1 MPDSRK
7 LDLSKPNLMGVLN
20 VTPDSFSDG
29 GRFDRF
35 DLAVQHAREML
46 NAGVDIIDIGGE
58 SSRPGADVVG
68 VDEELE
74 RTIPLI
80 KEIRSFSQI
89 PISIDTSKPEVMLA
103 SAEAGAD
110 LINDVWA
117 LRQPGAL
124 EAAVQSGLP
133 VCLMHMAGEPG
144 TMQQD
149 PRYDDVVSEVY
160 AFLEQRV
167 NVAVGAG
174 IPREKLM
181 IDPGFGFGKTLQHN
195 LLLLKSLA
203 KFKQMNLPLLVGMS
217 RKSMIGQITG
227 KPVDQRLVGSLTLA
241 VISSMSGADIVRV
254 HDVTETRDALDIV
267 GALNNH

>member
-1 MPDSRK
+1 MSDSIK
-7 LDLSKPNLMGVLN
+7 LDLSKTHLMGVLN

-29 GRFDRF
+29 GRFTRF
-35 DLAVQHAREML
+35 DLAVQHANEML
-46 NAGVDIIDIGGE
+46 DAGVDIIDIGGE
-58 SSRPGADVVG
+58 STRPGAKIVG
-68 VDEELE
+68 VDEELD

-80 KEIRSFSQI
+80 KEIRHFSPV

-103 SAEAGAD
+103 SAEAGAN

-124 EAAVQSGLP
+124 EAAAETGLS

-144 TMQQD
+144 TMQND
-149 PRYDDVVSEVY
+149 PHYDDVVAEVY
-160 AFLEQRV
+160 EFLERRV
-167 NVAVGAG
+167 DAATGAG
-174 IPREKLM
+174 IPLEKLM
-181 IDPGFGFGKTLQHN
+181 IDPGFGFGKNLQHN
-195 LLLLKSLA
+195 LLLLKSLS

-227 KPVDQRLVGSLTLA
+227 KAVDQRLAGSLTLA
-241 VISSMSGADIVRV
+241 VISAMSGADIVRV